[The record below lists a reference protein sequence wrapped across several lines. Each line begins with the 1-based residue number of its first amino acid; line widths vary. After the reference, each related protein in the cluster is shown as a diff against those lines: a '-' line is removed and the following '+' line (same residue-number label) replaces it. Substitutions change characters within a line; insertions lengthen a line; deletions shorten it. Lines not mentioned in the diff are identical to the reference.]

1 LIKCRCSRLEQ
12 PRLGKRKMPAHA
24 HDDVIEHRDFQAT
37 EGVLERLGDLAVGGA
52 WRGDTRGMIVRQ
64 DDACRIAGQGTT
76 GHFAGVDRRLTEG
89 AQEELLQLKQPVAA
103 VEKQDAKD
111 LARLMRHAQA
121 DAGGHCLGA
130 VEQVTLGERLA
141 QAAVSQLECGRH
153 HLLGAI
159 GRAGAAPAE
168 LGQTLQPTHLMQDAL
183 GPLAQTKTGRPGAA
197 MQQHGE
203 QIGIGLRGAGRLTM
217 HGLRERVMN
226 SAEQQQQQREQPQN
240 AAPQVG
246 PGAHLTLHYR
256 ISLSGAGADVI
267 STFGDRPATLTLG
280 HGQLAD
286 SLEQRLLG
294 LKEGD
299 RQVFELA
306 PGEAYGERN
315 PELIQRVSR
324 SLLEAQGEPGAL
336 YAPGDLLDFAA
347 PNGGRY
353 AGIVRESD
361 ATGVVVDFNHPLAGQ
376 ALQFEVHL
384 LGVL

>member
-1 LIKCRCSRLEQ
+1 
-12 PRLGKRKMPAHA
+12 
-24 HDDVIEHRDFQAT
+24 
-37 EGVLERLGDLAVGGA
+37 
-52 WRGDTRGMIVRQ
+52 
-64 DDACRIAGQGTT
+64 
-76 GHFAGVDRRLTEG
+76 
-89 AQEELLQLKQPVAA
+89 
-103 VEKQDAKD
+103 
-111 LARLMRHAQA
+111 
-121 DAGGHCLGA
+121 
-130 VEQVTLGERLA
+130 
-141 QAAVSQLECGRH
+141 
-153 HLLGAI
+153 
-159 GRAGAAPAE
+159 
-168 LGQTLQPTHLMQDAL
+168 
-183 GPLAQTKTGRPGAA
+183 
-197 MQQHGE
+197 
-203 QIGIGLRGAGRLTM
+203 M
-217 HGLRERVMN
+217 HGLKETVMN
-226 SAEQQQQQREQPQN
+226 SADQQQQN
-240 AAPQVG
+240 AAPVVG

-324 SLLEAQGEPGAL
+324 SLLEAQGEPGAQ